1 MTLADFANLLVAA
14 VLLAGI
20 YAVMS
25 VGMTVIYGVMK
36 IVNLAHAGFMMLGA
50 YSAYELYRQFH
61 LDPVLA
67 ALAVFPAM
75 FLTGIAVHWLR
86 VRWLPRSDQP
96 TLASLLLM
104 FGLWL
109 VLQNIGYL
117 IWGNA
122 DRSIF
127 TPETV
132 SVVHLG
138 PITVPLVRLYVF
150 VTAVGCVAVLEGIL
164 NWTWFGKSVR
174 ALIQNHYAG
183 QIVGVDDQRTAGL
196 TFGLGIGFAGL
207 AGGLLA
213 SLYSF
218 DPDFGRPFLIRAFVI
233 IVLGGL
239 ESISGVAIGALVL
252 ALVETFSI
260 IFVPA
265 SYQLAIS
272 FGLLVAVLVFL
283 PGGIASLLGRVRAR
297 ERAKTA
303 LAGDPGR
310 RLA

>member
-1 MTLADFANLLVAA
+1 MNLVDFLNLLIAA
-14 VLLAGI
+14 LLLAGI
-20 YAVMS
+20 YALMS

-50 YSAYELYRQFH
+50 YFAYELYQRFGF
-61 LDPVLA
+61 DPIPA
-67 ALAVFPAM
+67 ALLAFPAF
-75 FLTGIAVHWLR
+75 FLLGMAVHWLL

-117 IWGNA
+117 IWGTT
-122 DRSIF
+122 DRAIL
-127 TPETV
+127 TPRTL

-138 PITVPLVRLYVF
+138 PITISSLRLVVF
-150 VTAVGCVAVLEGIL
+150 AAAAVSLALLQVVL
-164 NWTWFGKSVR
+164 NRSWFGRSVR

-183 QIVGVDDQRTAGL
+183 LIVGVDDERTGRL
-196 TFGLGIGFAGL
+196 TFGLGIAFAGV
-207 AGGLLA
+207 AGALLA
-213 SLYSF
+213 MLYSF
-218 DPDFGRPFLIRAFVI
+218 NPDFGRPFLIRAFVI

-239 ESISGVAIGALVL
+239 ESISGVALGALVL

-260 IFVPA
+260 LFVPA
-265 SYQLAIS
+265 GYQPAIS
-272 FGLLVAVLVFL
+272 FAMLVVVLVVL
-283 PGGIASLLGRVRAR
+283 PGGIASLLAR
-297 ERAKTA
+297 KH
-303 LAGDPGR
+303 